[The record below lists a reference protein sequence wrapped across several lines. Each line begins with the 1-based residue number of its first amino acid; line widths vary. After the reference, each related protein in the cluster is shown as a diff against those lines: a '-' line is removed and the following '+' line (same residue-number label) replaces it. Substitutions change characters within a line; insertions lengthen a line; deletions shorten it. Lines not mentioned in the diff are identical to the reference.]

1 MANFFKYLFS
11 SEKKGVESTSPQK
24 DQKKF
29 DIFKYDG
36 VRAQKLGQLSYAIKC
51 YTEALKIE
59 EDFETMNYLST
70 AYTMANQ
77 IEEALDILNRMV
89 QSEPE
94 HINTLLSRV
103 NIYFMLDKYTEVVH
117 DCTQIITLD
126 PENFLA
132 YFSRGKAKKL

>member
-1 MANFFKYLFS
+1 MANFLKYLFS
-11 SEKKGVESTSPQK
+11 SEKKGVESASLQK
-24 DQKKF
+24 DQKNF
-29 DIFKYDG
+29 EIFKYDG

-59 EDFETMNYLST
+59 EDFETMNYLFT
-70 AYTMANQ
+70 AYTIANQ
-77 IEEALDILNRMV
+77 IEEALNILNRMV

-94 HINTLLSRV
+94 HINILLSRV

-117 DCTQIITLD
+117 DCTQIIILD

-132 YFSRGKAKKL
+132 YFFRGKAKKL